1 LLRGLRLNLSSRLES
16 IRYEV
21 NVDRKDDFR

>member
-1 LLRGLRLNLSSRLES
+1 LRLNLSSRLES
-16 IRYEV
+16 IRYEI